1 MEEKLNN
8 ILFGLL
14 GKNISYSFS
23 KTYFSKKFMNL
34 QLTNHKYVNFDIE
47 NIEDFLEIVSKYK
60 KSLKGCNVTIPYKES
75 IFNYLDEIDRTAS
88 EIGAVNTIKFS
99 SDGKLVGYNTD
110 VVGFEKSLIP
120 LLKTHHTKALILG
133 TGGASKAVAYVLK
146 KLDIDYFKVSRNP
159 IDNLALAYA
168 DISNQLLN
176 EYSLIINCSPLGT
189 YPNINEKPMI
199 PYQFLTSKHLLYD
212 LIYNP
217 VETAFL
223 IEGKKRGTQGKNGL
237 EMLELQAEESWRIW
251 NK

>member
-1 MEEKLNN
+1 M
-8 ILFGLL
+8 
-14 GKNISYSFS
+14 
-23 KTYFSKKFMNL
+23 
-34 QLTNHKYVNFDIE
+34 
-47 NIEDFLEIVSKYK
+47 
-60 KSLKGCNVTIPYKES
+60 
-75 IFNYLDEIDRTAS
+75 
-88 EIGAVNTIKFS
+88 
-99 SDGKLVGYNTD
+99 
-110 VVGFEKSLIP
+110 
-120 LLKTHHTKALILG
+120 
-133 TGGASKAVAYVLK
+133 
-146 KLDIDYFKVSRNP
+146 SRNP

-223 IEGKKRGTQGKNGL
+223 IEGKKRGTQVKNGL

>member
-1 MEEKLNN
+1 
-8 ILFGLL
+8 
-14 GKNISYSFS
+14 
-23 KTYFSKKFMNL
+23 MNL

-133 TGGASKAVAYVLK
+133 TGGASKALAYVLK

-223 IEGKKRGTQGKNGL
+223 IEGKKRGTQVKNGL

>member
-1 MEEKLNN
+1 
-8 ILFGLL
+8 
-14 GKNISYSFS
+14 
-23 KTYFSKKFMNL
+23 MNL

-75 IFNYLDEIDRTAS
+75 IFNYLHEIDRTAS

-146 KLDIDYFKVSRNP
+146 KIDIDYFKVSRNP
-159 IDNLALAYA
+159 KDNLAIAYA

-223 IEGKKRGTQGKNGL
+223 IEGKKRGTQLKNGL